1 MRYRC
6 FIICSFLIWGCAQK
20 KKEVEVL
27 RLAHG
32 LDVSHTVHRSIEYMA
47 LQLDSLSRG
56 KLKIRIYPSQQLGT
70 ERECLELLQ
79 IGSLDITKVS
89 AAVLENFAPKLK
101 VLSLPYIFTSKEH
114 QFRVLDGPVGK
125 ELLAASRPFKLEG
138 LCFYDAGSRSFY
150 TIDKPLNTP
159 EDLSGLKIRVQESAT
174 AIGMVQALGGS
185 PTPISWGELYTALQ
199 QGVVDG
205 AENNPPS
212 FYLSRH
218 YEVCKY
224 YTINQHT
231 MVPDV
236 VLVSSATMDRL
247 NDQQRDWLQK
257 AAQSSVTYQ
266 RKLWQEDVEQ
276 AMAEVQRAGVQ
287 VITPEK
293 GLFMERT
300 ESLISAYAEDPE
312 LRETIQ
318 KIRDDRGNQ

>member
-1 MRYRC
+1 MMKPWC
-6 FIICSFLIWGCAQK
+6 LFICSFLLLACTQEK
-20 KKEVEVL
+20 KKVQVL

-32 LDVSHTVHRSIEYMA
+32 LDVSHTVHRSMEYMG
-47 LQLDSLSRG
+47 QKLDSISG
-56 KLKIRIYPSQQLGT
+56 GELKIQIYPSQQLGT

-114 QFRVLDGPVGK
+114 QFEVLDGPVGK
-125 ELLAASRPFKLEG
+125 ELLAASKPFKLEG

-150 TIDKPLNTP
+150 TIDKRLESPD
-159 EDLSGLKIRVQESAT
+159 DLSGLKIRVQESAT
-174 AIGMVQALGGS
+174 AIEMVKALGGS

-212 FYLSRH
+212 FFLSRH
-218 YEVCKY
+218 YEVCKF

-236 VLVSSATMDRL
+236 VVVSSATMNRL
-247 NDQQRDWLQK
+247 SSEQRKWLHE
-257 AAQSSVTYQ
+257 AANLSVTYQ
-266 RKLWQEDVEQ
+266 RELWKADVDN
-276 AMAEVQRAGVQ
+276 AMTEVQKAGVE
-287 VITPEK
+287 VVYPEK
-293 GLFMERT
+293 DSFMERT
-300 ESLISAYAEDPE
+300 ESLISSYKEDPL
-312 LRETIQ
+312 LRETIE
-318 KIRDDRGNQ
+318 KIRYDRSN